1 MKLSRHLTCYLLVL
15 SLWSTPAIGQ
25 EQTVFDQPDETWLI
39 ADITVPTIV
48 DTFALMEVNRWPQA
62 ARGIRLAYRTPM
74 EPRASFDVFVY
85 PVNAT
90 GGTTEEQLVDEF
102 DAARDEVTL
111 YVRHDRENIEIT
123 ALEESEVSVETSE
136 GRVFNGFQAE
146 MTFDREGDLSRSLLL
161 VFKKDGY
168 FIKYR
173 LSHAPHLRERLETPI
188 QALLKASLSRIQLPM
203 SEPTAP

>member
-1 MKLSRHLTCYLLVL
+1 MKLSHRLTCYLLVL
-15 SLWSTPAIGQ
+15 SLWSTPAIG
-25 EQTVFDQPDETWLI
+25 EAQTAFERPDETWLV

-90 GGTTEEQLVDEF
+90 GGIPEEQLANEY

-111 YVRHDRENIEIT
+111 YARHGRENIEIT

-136 GRVFNGFQAE
+136 GLVFNGFQAE
-146 MTFDREGDLSRSLLL
+146 MSFDREGDLLRSLLL
-161 VFKKDGY
+161 VFKKDDY

-173 LSHAPHLRERLETPI
+173 LTHQPHLRERLEAPI
-188 QALLKASLSRIQLPM
+188 QALLEASLSRIQLPM
-203 SEPTAP
+203 VEPTAP